1 MRTRGLVVLV
11 AAIALSAFCDLS
23 LAQNAG
29 RNAPIFVAQRTPNQ
43 AGQASVDF
51 KNSLFI
57 LSSFIALAA
66 LTTGIASKDMYGG
79 FQRGRQT
86 ALTLDICG
94 SSKMGGNGVRKSS
107 SKNWSITGLRFLRN
121 TAFPN

>member
-29 RNAPIFVAQRTPNQ
+29 RDAPIFVAQRTPNQ

-66 LTTGIASKDMYGG
+66 LTTDRATAWEAWPKENGGVVGTSKAVESAY
-79 FQRGRQT
+79 
-86 ALTLDICG
+86 
-94 SSKMGGNGVRKSS
+94 
-107 SKNWSITGLRFLRN
+107 
-121 TAFPN
+121 